1 MCSMMIIFS
10 IENRSIGHD
19 SVQIPEE
26 GWRVA
31 VAAD

>member
-10 IENRSIGHD
+10 IENWSIGHD
-19 SVQIPEE
+19 SVQIPKERR
-26 GWRVA
+26 RVA